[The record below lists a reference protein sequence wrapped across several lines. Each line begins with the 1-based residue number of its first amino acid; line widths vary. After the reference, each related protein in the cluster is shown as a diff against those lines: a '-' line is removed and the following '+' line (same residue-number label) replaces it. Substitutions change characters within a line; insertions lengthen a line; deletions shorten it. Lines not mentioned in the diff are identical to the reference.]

1 MSSANKSWKLKLQ
14 KFGGVMTGMIMPNI
28 GAFIAWG
35 LLTAFFIPTGWIP
48 HEGFYQLVGPGIVYL
63 LPLLIAYTAGTNAY
77 GGRRG
82 GVIGAV
88 ATLGVIIGSDV
99 PQLLGAM
106 IMGHF
111 AAKAMKLI
119 DGAFEGK
126 VKTGLEML
134 VDNFSLGIFGGI
146 LMLVGYIAIGPIMT
160 VISDVLAGGV
170 GWLTD
175 RNLIPLTALL
185 VQPGQVLFLNNAI
198 NHGIMVPLGVL
209 EVAEHGRSILFL
221 VEANGGIWLGLIAA
235 FCVFGKGMAKR
246 SAIPAFPIMWLGGIG
261 EVAFPYPLIK
271 PVTLLGPMLGNMAA
285 LLWLQ
290 IMGGGTVGA
299 VSPGSM
305 IALIMMSPSGFIFI
319 NLMAYIIGVAVSFL
333 VVGFFLKLDKSTP
346 EEELELAPEAVHIPG
361 VPVVDGGTAA
371 APAAT
376 ATATRQIKKLVVACD
391 GGMGSS
397 AMGLSILKT
406 KLRKAMI
413 DVSVSNVSV
422 RDIPADV
429 DAVITHVNLKDQVQG
444 LVGDGVLV
452 MGIENFLDNSEYDNI
467 IKQLKAAGAGV

>member
-1 MSSANKSWKLKLQ
+1 MSANKSWKLKLQ

-35 LLTAFFIPTGWIP
+35 LLTALFIPTGWIP
-48 HEGFYQLVGPGIVYL
+48 HEGFVQLVGPGIVYL

-106 IMGHF
+106 VMGHF
-111 AAKAMKLI
+111 SAKLMKAI
-119 DGAFEGK
+119 DRALEGK
-126 VKTGLEML
+126 IKTGLEML
-134 VDNFSLGIFGGI
+134 VDNFGLGILGGI
-146 LMLVGYIAIGPIMT
+146 LMLLGYIAIGPIMT
-160 VISDVLAGGV
+160 VVSDVLAGGV

-175 RNLIPLTALL
+175 RGLIPLTALL

-209 EVAEHGRSILFL
+209 EVAEYGRSILFL

-235 FCVFGKGMAKR
+235 FMIFGKGMAKR
-246 SAIPAFPIMWLGGIG
+246 SAVPAFPIMWLGGIG
-261 EVAFPYPLIK
+261 EVAFPYALIK
-271 PVTLLGPMLGNMAA
+271 PVVILGPMLGNMAA

-305 IALIMMSPSGFIFI
+305 IALILMSPSGFIFI
-319 NLMAYIIGVAVSFL
+319 NLMAYIIGVGVSFL
-333 VVGFFLKLDKSTP
+333 VVSFFLKLDKSTP
-346 EEELELAPEAVHIPG
+346 EDEVEMAPEAVNIPG
-361 VPVVDGGTAA
+361 VPVIDGGTSAA
-371 APAAT
+371 SGSVAT
-376 ATATRQIKKLVVACD
+376 KRNIKKLVVACD

-413 DVSVSNVSV
+413 DVEVSNVSV
-422 RDIPADV
+422 RDIPSDV
-429 DAVITHVNLKDQVQG
+429 DAVITHANLKEQVQG
-444 LVGDGVLV
+444 LVGPDVLV
-452 MGIENFLDNSEYDNI
+452 LSIENFLDNNQYDNI
-467 IKQLKAAGAGV
+467 VKELKAAGAGA